1 MSTYSLANA
10 FLQVRDDVE
19 SLQKAVNLALH
30 KSTYSVGY
38 SKILT
43 SLSSSLLQALLEGS
57 LTLKCNENQV
67 LMQQVLSPYTA
78 PGLSLDNVYPGAFW
92 MLQISIGAS

>member
-1 MSTYSLANA
+1 VSTYSLANA

-19 SLQKAVNLALH
+19 SLQRAVNLALH

-67 LMQQVLSPYTA
+67 LMQQVLSPYNA
-78 PGLSLDNVYPGAFW
+78 PGLSLHNVYPGAFW
-92 MLQISIGAS
+92 MPEISIGAS